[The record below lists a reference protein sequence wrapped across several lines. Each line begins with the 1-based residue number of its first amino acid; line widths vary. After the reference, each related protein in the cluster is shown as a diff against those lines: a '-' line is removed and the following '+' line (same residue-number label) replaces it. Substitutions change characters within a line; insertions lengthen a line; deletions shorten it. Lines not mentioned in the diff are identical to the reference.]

1 MENNRTAINHK
12 QGHEQ
17 IAILKK
23 ERESHLFEAK
33 GNKKPK
39 HEEVETVRQSISV
52 LPLREYYL
60 PLKQQN
66 DPRSW
71 PRI

>member
-39 HEEVETVRQSISV
+39 HDEKSRLYGS
-52 LPLREYYL
+52 PYL
-60 PLKQQN
+60 FNL
-66 DPRSW
+66 
-71 PRI
+71 